1 MKEEKTIYLTAPE
14 MLDEA
19 IEQYKKFIKIY
30 DFKQNKA
37 ETAIIAEEHKELFI
51 QMMQNLK
58 YAALLGEGDA
68 CFYAAQLHYNGWIY
82 NEYTS
87 NKDNGDFLILLG
99 QELGSQKCLGRL
111 DVYHNNCLLDNV
123 SRDNRIYNCST
134 FITCYNSFYSDKKI
148 KIDNNIKQK
157 IREDIK
163 KNSLG
168 YLNVLFPTPKISSL
182 LSFDIEEDGNG
193 VNVSEIVDFSNIS
206 LMGEHSYTEQTSDT
220 VNKSGNGNAGWC
232 L

>member
-1 MKEEKTIYLTAPE
+1 MKEEKTIYLTSTQ
-14 MLDEA
+14 MLAKA
-19 IEQYKKFIKIY
+19 IEQYEEFIKIY
-30 DFKQNKA
+30 DFKQNAAK
-37 ETAIIAEEHKELFI
+37 TVVIAEEHKELFT

-58 YAALLGEGDA
+58 YAALLGQGDA

-99 QELGSQKCLGRL
+99 QQLYSEKCLGRL

-123 SRDNRIYNCST
+123 YLDNRIYNCSK
-134 FITCYNSFYSDKKI
+134 FITCDNSFYSDKKI

-182 LSFDIEEDGNG
+182 LSFDIEEDGDG
-193 VNVSEIVDFSNIS
+193 VNVSEIVDFSNVS
-206 LMGEHSYTEQTSDT
+206 LMGDSDTEQTSDT